1 MTKAALYAE
10 KSNFD
15 FLCAFASKIHI
26 MVYATR
32 PLRPIRSFVR
42 RESRMTASQE
52 RALKQL
58 WPRYGVGIEARPLD
72 CDAVFGR
79 QAPVI
84 LEIGFGNG
92 DALQASAMANPQNNY
107 LGVEVHRPGIG
118 TLLRRLEAS
127 GIENVRVMHADA
139 VEVLKT
145 TIPDGSLAAVRL
157 FFPDPWPKKRHH
169 KRRLVQ
175 PEFAELVRRKL
186 KPGGYFHL
194 ATDWEEYAVHMRTVL
209 SQTPGLVEVTGQER
223 FSSLSHGRSSTKFE
237 MRGRRLGHGVQDLV
251 FERPNGQSS

>member
-1 MTKAALYAE
+1 MSQAA
-10 KSNFD
+10 
-15 FLCAFASKIHI
+15 
-26 MVYATR
+26 R

-42 RESRMTASQE
+42 RESRMTASQKH
-52 RALKQL
+52 ALKEL
-58 WPRYGVGIEARPLD
+58 WPRYGVGTGAGPLD
-72 CDAVFGR
+72 FDAVFGR

-92 DALQASAMANPQNNY
+92 DALRASAMVNPQNNY
-107 LGVEVHRPGIG
+107 LGIEVHRPGIG
-118 TLLRRLEAS
+118 TLLRQLEAS

-139 VEVLKT
+139 AEVLMT
-145 TIPDGSLAAVRL
+145 AIPDDSLTAVCL

-175 PEFAELVRRKL
+175 PEFAVLVRRKL

-194 ATDWEEYAVHMRTVL
+194 ATDWEEYAVHMRAVL

-223 FSSLSHGRSSTKFE
+223 FSSLSHGRPLTKFE
-237 MRGRRLGHGVQDLV
+237 MRGRHLGHGVQDLV
-251 FERPNGQSS
+251 FERPNGQST